1 MQRTRRFM
9 PSTNIITGEWARGR
23 ETELIEAVQ
32 SAFHTAIKTPEWD
45 RDIVLDFYDN
55 SRRIVPTGKSE
66 QYTRIEIKLFTGRSI
81 EAKRALY
88 KSIVAN
94 LSGLGI
100 PQDEVKILLLEIP
113 PQDWGIRGGVPASEV
128 DMGYKIDV

>member
-1 MQRTRRFM
+1 M

-23 ETELIEAVQ
+23 ELELIEAVQ
-32 SAFHTAIKTPEWD
+32 SAFLTAIKTPEWD
-45 RDIVLDFYDN
+45 RDIVLDLYAN
-55 SRRIVPTGKSE
+55 NRRIVPTGKSE
-66 QYTRIEIKLFTGRSI
+66 RYTRIEIRLFPGRSI

-88 KSIVAN
+88 KTIVAN

-100 PQDEVKILLLEIP
+100 AKDEIKILLLEIP
-113 PQDWGIRGGVPASEV
+113 APDWGIRGGVPASEV